1 MALVPIQCKN
11 CNGTL
16 QIDSNAAS
24 YHCPFCDTTYAMEQ
38 TINQTFQTTNIGNAT
53 IIDDG
58 SGKIDQEINGG
69 EAFLNLKKYAAA
81 QNTFKALT
89 QSYAHKYRAWWGLAR
104 AITEDFTKAPSGYS
118 EFDEVEDAV
127 RSAQRFAPSDE
138 KTQICLTSAPYLTKW
153 REYYTQLSNDRVQRL
168 NDIESKTANLLAT
181 KQEQISK
188 IAASINKKEKKLA
201 TLDKVSKIIPIVGF
215 ALVCLLVFLTAIQN
229 DDKYIKN
236 LLMSILTSGLGAFL
250 PLKLILFLVRKA
262 VHIPTEMMI
271 NRSRKQISKIDA
283 ELQTQK
289 ELLNNDMHT
298 VYVDTAW
305 LDQ

>member
-1 MALVPIQCKN
+1 MALIPIKCQN

-16 QIDSNAAS
+16 QVDSNASS

-38 TINQTFQTTNIGNAT
+38 TINQTFQTTNIGSAT

-81 QNTFKALT
+81 QNTFRALT

-104 AITEDFTKAPSGYS
+104 AITEDFTKAPSGYN

-127 RSAQRFAPSDE
+127 RSAQRFAPSEE
-138 KTQICLTSAPYLTKW
+138 KTQICLTSAPYLSKW
-153 REYYTQLSNDRVQRL
+153 RDYYMQLSNDRVQRL
-168 NDIESKTANLLAT
+168 NDIESKTSELVAT
-181 KQEQISK
+181 KQEQIDK
-188 IAASINKKEKKLA
+188 ITASIAKKTKKLY
-201 TLDKVSKIIPIVGF
+201 TLDKVSKIVPIAGF
-215 ALVCLLVFLTAIQN
+215 ALVCLLLFITAIQN

-236 LLMSILTSGLGAFL
+236 IFMSILTSGLGIFL
-250 PLKLILFLVRKA
+250 PLKLVFFLVRKA
-262 VHIPTEMMI
+262 VHIPTEMVI
-271 NRSRKQISKIDA
+271 NRSRKQIGKIEADM
-283 ELQTQK
+283 QTQK
-289 ELLNNDMHT
+289 DLLDSDLRT
-298 VYVDTAW
+298 VYADTAW